1 MIKKVGSK
9 YVVVSHRTGKRL
21 SKPASRAKAVKRLRQ
36 IKYFKKRG

>member
-1 MIKKVGSK
+1 MIKKVGGK

-21 SKPASRAKAVKRLRQ
+21 SKPTSKARAVKRLRQ